1 MSRISPGLILISLAR
16 IILRSLIPVAI
27 AGRIKRGLVA
37 SLKIPA
43 LSGLLVVALTSSPVL
58 AGEIRIFI
66 DTESDSLQV
75 MNGDTVIKSYE
86 NIAIGRYGKTY
97 FKVRGDNK
105 TPLGKYRVGWINRE
119 SRYYIFLGLTY
130 PDQPAA
136 DRALQ
141 DGRISEAQWQDI
153 RRSLKAGKT
162 PSQHTPLGGY
172 IGIHGLGQGDMAI
185 HQQYN
190 WTNGCVALTNT
201 QIDQLLKWV
210 RIGTPVEI
218 R

>member
-1 MSRISPGLILISLAR
+1 MLNIRQLLQNVL
-16 IILRSLIPVAI
+16 LC
-27 AGRIKRGLVA
+27 
-37 SLKIPA
+37 
-43 LSGLLVVALTSSPVL
+43 GLLVLGACVSQAQ
-58 AGEIRIFI
+58 AGNVRIVI
-66 DTESDSLQV
+66 DTEAETLTV
-75 MNGDTVIKSYE
+75 MRGSVVVKRFQD
-86 NIAIGRYGKTY
+86 IAIGRYGKTY
-97 FKVRGDNK
+97 FKRQGDNK

-141 DGRISEAQWQDI
+141 DGRISETQWQDI
-153 RRSLKAGKT
+153 RRSLKAGKM

-172 IGIHGLGQGDMAI
+172 IGIHGLGRGDMAI

-190 WTNGCVALTNT
+190 WTNGCVALTNG
-201 QIDQLLKWV
+201 QIDQLLKWA

>member
-1 MSRISPGLILISLAR
+1 MLNIRQLLQNVLLCGLLILVACVSQAQAGDVR
-16 IILRSLIPVAI
+16 IVVDTG
-27 AGRIKRGLVA
+27 AGTLTLMRGSAVVKR
-37 SLKIPA
+37 
-43 LSGLLVVALTSSPVL
+43 
-58 AGEIRIFI
+58 FQ
-66 DTESDSLQV
+66 D
-75 MNGDTVIKSYE
+75 
-86 NIAIGRYGKTY
+86 IAIGRYGKTY
-97 FKVRGDNK
+97 FKRQGDNK
-105 TPLGKYRVGWINRE
+105 TPLGQYRVGWINRE

-141 DGRISEAQWQDI
+141 DERISEAQWQDI
-153 RRSLKAGKT
+153 RRAHKAGKT
-162 PSQHTPLGGY
+162 PSQRTSLGGY
-172 IGIHGLGQGDMAI
+172 IGIHGLGQGDMAV

>member
-1 MSRISPGLILISLAR
+1 MKYGNGDGFDCMLNIRKILQNVLLCALLVLVACVSQVQASNTR
-16 IILRSLIPVAI
+16 IIV
-27 AGRIKRGLVA
+27 
-37 SLKIPA
+37 
-43 LSGLLVVALTSSPVL
+43 
-58 AGEIRIFI
+58 
-66 DTESDSLQV
+66 DTEAETLTV
-75 MNGDTVIKSYE
+75 MRGSTVIKTFQD
-86 NIAIGRYGKTY
+86 IAIGRYGKTY
-97 FKVRGDNK
+97 FKRQGDNK
-105 TPLGKYRVGWINRE
+105 TPLGKYRVGWINRK

-141 DGRISEAQWQDI
+141 DGRISATQWQDI
-153 RRSLKAGKT
+153 RRALKAGET
-162 PSQHTPLGGY
+162 PSQQTPLGGY
-172 IGIHGLGQGDMAI
+172 IGIHGLGEGDMKV

-201 QIDQLLKWV
+201 QINQLLKWA

>member
-1 MSRISPGLILISLAR
+1 MLNIRQLLQNVLLCGLLILVACVSQAQAGDVR
-16 IILRSLIPVAI
+16 IVVDTG
-27 AGRIKRGLVA
+27 AGTLTLMRGSAVVKR
-37 SLKIPA
+37 
-43 LSGLLVVALTSSPVL
+43 
-58 AGEIRIFI
+58 FQ
-66 DTESDSLQV
+66 D
-75 MNGDTVIKSYE
+75 
-86 NIAIGRYGKTY
+86 IAIGRYGKTY
-97 FKVRGDNK
+97 FKRQGDNK
-105 TPLGKYRVGWINRE
+105 TPLGQYRVGWINRE

-141 DGRISEAQWQDI
+141 DERISEAQWQDI
-153 RRSLKAGKT
+153 RRAHKAGKT
-162 PSQHTPLGGY
+162 PSQRTPLGGY
-172 IGIHGLGQGDMAI
+172 IGIHGLGQGDMEV

-210 RIGTPVEI
+210 QIGTPVEI

>member
-1 MSRISPGLILISLAR
+1 
-16 IILRSLIPVAI
+16 
-27 AGRIKRGLVA
+27 
-37 SLKIPA
+37 
-43 LSGLLVVALTSSPVL
+43 
-58 AGEIRIFI
+58 
-66 DTESDSLQV
+66 
-75 MNGDTVIKSYE
+75 
-86 NIAIGRYGKTY
+86 
-97 FKVRGDNK
+97 
-105 TPLGKYRVGWINRE
+105 
-119 SRYYIFLGLTY
+119 LGLTY
-130 PDQPAA
+130 PDQPTA

-153 RRSLKAGKT
+153 RRAHEAGKT

-172 IGIHGLGQGDMAI
+172 IGIHGLGRGDMDV

-190 WTNGCVALTNT
+190 WTNGCVALTNK